1 MNAARG
7 GRHQLTRM
15 SEPKPSAAPDAPA
28 EAVAQILAG
37 LDKPASY
44 LAAARR
50 LAALEARP
58 GLAPVRV
65 FVLSSFT
72 FEVVL
77 PYLAVEGA
85 RRGLDVAAA
94 AGSYGQLEQQALDPA
109 SALYAF
115 GADVAVIAARV
126 EDAAPELADGF
137 VALAPAEVDAALDA
151 YVARLAGVCR
161 AIRERSAARVLVW
174 NQPPLRRLAAGLADA
189 ALEPSQQQAIGE
201 LNRRLAR
208 ACAAIPG
215 AVVFDAARLGA
226 ELGARQWFDD
236 KLAVLARTP
245 LSGAAQLAVG
255 RHLARTLRAMLR
267 PPCKCLVLDLDNTL
281 WGGVLGEDGIAGIA
295 LGDEYPG
302 SVFKRFQRVLRGYR
316 DRGVLLA
323 IASKNNEADVAELF
337 AAHADLV
344 LRWSDFAAAQVHW
357 NDKAGSLRAIAAEL
371 DLGVDALAFFDDN
384 PVERAW
390 VRAQL
395 PEVTVIDVPADPL
408 RYVDALDDSGAFD
421 HLVVTSEDRRRAA
434 QYQSEQGRKELARAA
449 GSLDEFLAALQM
461 KVTIGRIGAATLP
474 RVAQLLGKTNQFNV
488 TTRRH
493 TEGDLAGMLA
503 RGAIGLWMR
512 VADRYGDSGLVG
524 VGIAVREDAGRE
536 DAGAY
541 RLDSFLM
548 SCRVLGRKAE
558 HALLHAIARGARD
571 AGARALLGEFIPTKK
586 NAPAAGF
593 FADTG
598 FAPIDGR
605 PGWWRLDLASLADA
619 PRLFE
624 VTFEGAEDS

>member
-1 MNAARG
+1 MSRGAASG
-7 GRHQLTRM
+7 
-15 SEPKPSAAPDAPA
+15 EPAGETLGA
-28 EAVAQILAG
+28 ILAG

-50 LAALEARP
+50 LAALGEHGARP
-58 GLAPVRV
+58 GLQPVRV
-65 FVLSSFT
+65 FVLASFT
-72 FEVVL
+72 FELVL

-85 RRGLDVAAA
+85 RRGLDLA
-94 AGSYGQLEQQALDPA
+94 AGVGAYGQLEQQALDPA
-109 SALYAF
+109 SALYAS
-115 GADVAVIAARV
+115 GAEIVVLAARV

-137 VALAPAEVDAALDA
+137 VALAPAAVDAAIDA

-161 AIRERSAARVLVW
+161 AIRERSPARVLVW
-174 NQPPLRRLAAGLADA
+174 NQPPLRRLAAGLADP
-189 ALEPSQQQAIGE
+189 ALEPSQQGAIGE

-236 KLAVLARTP
+236 KLAVLARAP

-295 LGDEYPG
+295 LGEDYPG
-302 SVFKRFQRVLRGYR
+302 SVYKRFQRVLRGYR

-337 AAHADLV
+337 ATHKELV
-344 LRWSDFAAAQVHW
+344 LSRADFAAAQVHW

-371 DLGVDALAFFDDN
+371 EIGVDSLAFFDDN

-390 VRAQL
+390 VREQL
-395 PEVTVIDVPADPL
+395 PEVTVIDVPAEPL
-408 RYVDALDDSGAFD
+408 RYIDALDESGAFD
-421 HLVVTSEDRRRAA
+421 HLVVTAEDRVRAA

-461 KVTIGRIGAATLP
+461 KVTIGRIDAATLP

-493 TEGDLAGMLA
+493 TEGDLAAMLG

-524 VGIAVREDAGRE
+524 VGLAVREDAGA
-536 DAGAY
+536 DAGCY

-558 HALLHAIARGARD
+558 HALLGAIARRARD
-571 AGARALLGEFIPTKK
+571 GGASVLLGEFIPTKK

-598 FAPIDGR
+598 FAPIEGR
-605 PGWWRLDLASLADA
+605 PGWWRLDLAQLAEG

-624 VTFEGAEDS
+624 VIFEGEGAV